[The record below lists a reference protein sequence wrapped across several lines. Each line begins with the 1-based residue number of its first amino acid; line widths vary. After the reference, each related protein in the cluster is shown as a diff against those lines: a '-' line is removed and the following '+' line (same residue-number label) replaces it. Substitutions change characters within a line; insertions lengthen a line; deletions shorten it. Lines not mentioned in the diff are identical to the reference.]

1 MTCLKCLGE
10 NSLIGNTKVLK
21 GISIESLMI
30 VLFQLSFLFYVEIS
44 VLSTAYN
51 STVLLYVLL
60 VDFEIVSEKCTM
72 VLTVQALEGKV

>member
-72 VLTVQALEGKV
+72 VLTVQGLVGKV